1 MGKRKTALWFKNQDM
16 LFAALMEKVMHNE
29 DREEL
34 AKAYVNSVFFPP
46 WMHPPQPKEIQT
58 RAEFSKT
65 CYEWN
70 APEGGR
76 TVESAESKGRKLVTL
91 KERRM
96 KCSSSSQIEWE
107 EVTHRYRMCTYCQS
121 WCRNK
126 TRWCLGCMSEVYC
139 SRTCQKKDWKRH
151 KDECIPMQNAEAI
164 AREERKLHVL
174 EFLREEKINT

>member
-1 MGKRKTALWFKNQDM
+1 MPHRRAAMQEETTR
-16 LFAALMEKVMHNE
+16 LFEALMDKVMHNE
-29 DREEL
+29 ER
-34 AKAYVNSVFFPP
+34 KIRSVFFPQH
-46 WMHPPQPKEIQT
+46 MRDPQPKEIQT
-58 RAEFSKT
+58 RAEFSQT

-70 APEGGR
+70 NPAGGT
-76 TVESAESKGRKLVTL
+76 TVESAESKGRKLL
-91 KERRM
+91 IIKERRM

-126 TRWCLGCMSEVYC
+126 TRWCEGCMSEVYC

-174 EFLREEKINT
+174 EFLREETINT

>member
-1 MGKRKTALWFKNQDM
+1 M
-16 LFAALMEKVMHNE
+16 
-29 DREEL
+29 
-34 AKAYVNSVFFPP
+34 
-46 WMHPPQPKEIQT
+46 
-58 RAEFSKT
+58 
-65 CYEWN
+65 
-70 APEGGR
+70 
-76 TVESAESKGRKLVTL
+76 ESAESKGRKLVMI

-174 EFLREEKINT
+174 EFLREGKINKPFLVATL

>member
-1 MGKRKTALWFKNQDM
+1 MGKKKTASNMSQGDM
-16 LFAALMEKVMHNE
+16 LKEALMEKLFNNKDKKE
-29 DREEL
+29 AAFYLGE
-34 AKAYVNSVFFPP
+34 VFKQ
-46 WMHPPQPKEIQT
+46 HKRPPQPPKEIQT
-58 RAEFSKT
+58 KAEFAKT
-65 CYEWN
+65 CSEWDN
-70 APEGGR
+70 LQWGT
-76 TVESAESKGRKLVTL
+76 TVESAESNGRKLVII

-107 EVTHRYRMCTYCQS
+107 EVTMRYRMCTYCQS

-174 EFLREEKINT
+174 EFLREETINT